1 MQQEPHLT
9 VIPERPTSPA
19 WQSTSAWQRRSC
31 PKLHREPRDKQRGA
45 PTKEAPELN
54 GWLILEQ
61 TDETDPLDVTTCDA
75 SNLRLCRVCKSDLG
89 YFPNMTSLDLSENK
103 LEMTPFGCLPA
114 LQTLSMRMCEMDSL
128 VIGPEMVDGHIQFG
142 ALSKL
147 DLSCNQLETGQLRA
161 LGRLRNLTYL
171 DLSHNQLP
179 EVPSMEIFDKLQVL
193 KLANNRLTNDA
204 LPHLVAASR
213 LDLLDLSDNRIQ
225 GLVSGICFPMLQ
237 TLHLNNNAL
246 SNSSAEQMLSR
257 LSALAPLLQTLEM
270 WGNSLDDSQLPACPQ
285 MPHCRISCNAPTA
298 PCVPPHH
305 SSCSPWQQ
313 KLSQANQ
320 MQHHWGRT
328 RTAQSRLRPTTIRSA
343 RPQLWMTHAPRDAQ
357 KLLQLPPAS
366 VPTISRGQSSGCK
379 TARLCRTLLQANNRR
394 PTTVPTPPKGTL
406 ATLSRGSLTGSL
418 TARSSS
424 NTATKH
430 RQAVQQRSPR
440 RIQMDSQCT
449 KTREIHTELSAQQG
463 MEEGLRSAIP
473 IRHPAFSARP
483 ALRAKKG
490 KSIKSVLL
498 TRTQNDGDANPP
510 QNSPT
515 HRLQRWCP

>member
-1 MQQEPHLT
+1 M
-9 VIPERPTSPA
+9 
-19 WQSTSAWQRRSC
+19 
-31 PKLHREPRDKQRGA
+31 
-45 PTKEAPELN
+45 EL
-54 GWLILEQ
+54 
-61 TDETDPLDVTTCDA
+61 
-75 SNLRLCRVCKSDLG
+75 
-89 YFPNMTSLDLSENK
+89 
-103 LEMTPFGCLPA
+103 
-114 LQTLSMRMCEMDSL
+114 
-128 VIGPEMVDGHIQFG
+128 
-142 ALSKL
+142 
-147 DLSCNQLETGQLRA
+147 
-161 LGRLRNLTYL
+161 
-171 DLSHNQLP
+171 
-179 EVPSMEIFDKLQVL
+179 FDKLQVL
-193 KLANNRLTNDA
+193 KLSNNRLTNDA

-237 TLHLNNNAL
+237 TLQLNNNAL
-246 SNSSAEQMLSR
+246 SNSSAEQMLCR

-285 MPHCRISCNAPTA
+285 MPHCRISCNAPTV

-305 SSCSPWQQ
+305 TSCSPWQH

-320 MQHHWGRT
+320 VQHHWGRT

-366 VPTISRGQSSGCK
+366 VPTISRGESSGSK

-394 PTTVPTPPKGTL
+394 PTTVPTSPKGTL
-406 ATLSRGSLTGSL
+406 ATLGRGSL
-418 TARSSS
+418 TARSS
-424 NTATKH
+424 NAATKH
-430 RQAVQQRSPR
+430 RRAVQHRSPR
-440 RIQMDSQCT
+440 RIQTDLQCT
-449 KTREIHTELSAQQG
+449 QTREIHTQLSPG

-483 ALRAKKG
+483 ALKAKKG

-498 TRTQNDGDANPP
+498 TRTQNEGDANPP